1 MFTSEN
7 IWYTSLIFHYKGGKY
22 MATKKAASSAR
33 KSTAK
38 KPTASKQTSTKVT
51 TVKAVESRPVA
62 QAVTSAPG
70 VKSKLSFNRRP
81 LLAALIAEFVG
92 TFIFA
97 ATVIAGQGQPIL
109 VFFALTGVVLAV
121 GTLSGAYVNPAL
133 TVAAWVTRRMSAMR
147 ALGYVVAQLLGAMLA
162 LVVLNA
168 YVGQSAAPSAADMYS
183 GAAAAELFKATALPE
198 GKEWMVL
205 VAEML
210 GTAILGFAVANAT
223 REKNERSAAALTVGL
238 GVFGGLMVAGSATAL
253 VGGSAI
259 LNPAVAVA
267 LQVNFAGVWTIAVYM
282 LGSALGAVLGFALYD
297 FLRNTEKE
305 LE

>member
-1 MFTSEN
+1 
-7 IWYTSLIFHYKGGKY
+7 
-22 MATKKAASSAR
+22 MATKKAASAK

-62 QAVTSAPG
+62 QAVTSTPA
-70 VKSKLSFNRRP
+70 VKSGRLGLNRRP
-81 LLAALIAEFVG
+81 LLAALIAEFIG

-109 VFFALTGVVLAV
+109 VFFALTGVVLAI

-133 TVAAWVTRRMSAMR
+133 TVAAWVTRRMGAVR
-147 ALGYVVAQLLGAMLA
+147 ALSYIVAQLLGAMLA

-168 YVGQSAAPSAADMYS
+168 YVGQSAAPSPADMYS
-183 GAAAAELFKATALPE
+183 GAAELFKAATLPE
-198 GKEWMVL
+198 GKEWLVL
-205 VAEML
+205 LAEML
-210 GTAILGFAVANAT
+210 GTAVFGFAVANAT
-223 REKNERSAAALTVGL
+223 REKHERTAAAFTVGL
-238 GVFGGLMVAGSATAL
+238 GVFGGLMIAGSATAL

-267 LQVNFAGVWTIAVYM
+267 LQVNFLNVWTIAVYA

-305 LE
+305 LEN